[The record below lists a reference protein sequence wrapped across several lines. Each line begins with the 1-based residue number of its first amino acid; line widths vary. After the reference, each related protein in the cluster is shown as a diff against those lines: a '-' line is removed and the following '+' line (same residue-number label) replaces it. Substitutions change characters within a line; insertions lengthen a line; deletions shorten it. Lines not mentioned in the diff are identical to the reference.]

1 MPLKPWY
8 DVIKPREDLREG
20 KPLDASEFAV
30 HLDQIRDGR
39 ANDDYQK
46 PERFFAKTVMTT
58 NLLAMAG
65 EVARRLN
72 GIKTQ
77 ANAVFNMTTQ
87 FGGGK
92 THALALLYHLAK
104 GGDQAKN
111 WEGADKI
118 LAKGAV
124 TGIPQAAIGVFVG
137 TEFDSLTGRGGTD
150 GEPLRRTPWGELA
163 WQLGGS
169 EAFKLVEMHE
179 SQQTAPSSEVIR
191 TLLPKDRPTLILLD
205 ELMNYVSRNR
215 KTGLASQ
222 LYNFLQNLS
231 EEARGQ
237 SNVVLCVSIPASL
250 LEMSAEDHADYDRFK
265 KLLDRLGK
273 PIIMSSEAETS
284 EIIRRRLFEWEPG
297 GLTKDAEKTIAEYAE
312 WTVEKRNQIP
322 AWFPVDH
329 AREQFRA
336 SYPFHPSVL
345 SVFERKWQELP
356 RFQQTRGVLKMLA
369 LWVSKAYSEGYK
381 GAHRD
386 PLIGLGTAPLDD
398 SIFRT
403 AVFEQIGES
412 KLEGAVTTDIC
423 GKKESHATRLDQEA
437 LPDIRKARLHRKA
450 MTAIFFESNGGQ
462 SKLEATEPEI
472 RLAIGEPEWDI
483 GHIDTVLETLN
494 QACYYLN
501 AQNRRF
507 RFSLSPNLNKLLA
520 DRRANISP
528 QKIDDRVRAEIKKA
542 FSKSDGLDV
551 VLFPEKSSNVVD
563 RPSLTVAVLA
573 PDQTMEDGETR
584 KLVELM
590 TKEYGKSARTYKTAV
605 IWVAAHS
612 TAKLKDE
619 ARKLLAWED
628 IQSEEG
634 SLRLDEGQSR
644 KLAENVELTKRS
656 IKEAVWQSYNTIL
669 LLSRD
674 NQVKATDLGQVH
686 SSSADSL
693 PQMILDHLLKTDE
706 VVKNVSPNTLT
717 RKWPGFVEWSTKAV
731 RDAFYASPLFPR
743 LLNPASVK
751 ETIAKGV
758 TEGMLAYVGKKGQG
772 RYEPFIFK
780 KAMTA
785 ADVEIS
791 DDVYIVTAEEA
802 AKHVEP
808 QRLTSV
814 LLFPESIS
822 LRPGD
827 RIQFR
832 LEGRDQHARAMAV
845 PDPTWSATGGTVEPT
860 GSYLAA
866 DAEGSYQI
874 EVMSGGVKG
883 TATVVVA
890 KAPAFPSGGGLTPG
904 PGPVKPAI
912 SENVAGIE
920 WNGSVPTA
928 KWMTFYTKVLAKFA
942 KEKGLAVKVS
952 FELHP
957 DQGMSK
963 QQVDEVRATLREL
976 GLADDL
982 QSH

>member
-1 MPLKPWY
+1 MALKPWY

-39 ANDDYQK
+39 AHDDYQK
-46 PERFFAKTVMTT
+46 PERFFAKTVLTT
-58 NLLAMAG
+58 NLVALAG
-65 EVARRLN
+65 EVIRRLN

-104 GGDQAKN
+104 GGDQSKN
-111 WEGADKI
+111 WQGADTI
-118 LAKGAV
+118 LAKGGVTSVPKAAV
-124 TGIPQAAIGVFVG
+124 CVFVG
-137 TEFDSLTGRGGTD
+137 TEFDSLTGRGGKD
-150 GEPLRRTPWGELA
+150 GEPVRKTPWGELA
-163 WQLGGS
+163 WQLGGVDG
-169 EAFKLVEMHE
+169 FKLVEKHE
-179 SQQTAPSSEVIR
+179 AQQTAPSAEVIR
-191 TLLPKDRPTLILLD
+191 EFLPKDRPTLILLD

-237 SNVVLCVSIPASL
+237 NNVVLCVSIPASE

-273 PIIMSSEAETS
+273 PIIMSSDAETS

-312 WTVEKRNQIP
+312 WAVEKRNQIP
-322 AWFPVDH
+322 SWFPVDH
-329 AREQFRA
+329 AREHFRA

-369 LWVSKAYSEGYK
+369 LWVSNAYSAGYK

-386 PLIGLGTAPLDD
+386 PLIGLGTAPLED

-423 GKKESHATRLDQEA
+423 GKRESHATRLDQEA
-437 LPDIRKARLHRKA
+437 SPDIKKARLHRKA

-472 RLAIGEPEWDI
+472 RLAIGEPDWDI

-501 AQNRRF
+501 SQNRRF

-520 DRRANISP
+520 DRRANVSA
-528 QKIDDRVRAEIKKA
+528 QKIDERVRAEIKKA
-542 FSKSDGLDV
+542 FGKAEGLDV
-551 VLFPEKSSNVVD
+551 VLFPEKSSNVTD
-563 RPSLTVAVLA
+563 RPSLTLAVLA
-573 PDQTMEDGETR
+573 PDQTMEDESTR
-584 KLVELM
+584 KRVELM
-590 TKEYGKSARTYKTAV
+590 TKEYGKSARTYKTGV
-605 IWVAAHS
+605 IWVAPHS
-612 TAKLKDE
+612 TSKLKDE

-628 IQSEEG
+628 IQSEEDT
-634 SLRLDEGQSR
+634 LRLDEGQSV
-644 KLAENVELTKRS
+644 KLAENIDITKKS
-656 IKEAVWQSYNTIL
+656 IKEAVWQAYNTIL
-669 LLSRD
+669 LLGRD
-674 NQVKATDLGQVH
+674 NAVKAIDLGQMH
-686 SSSADSL
+686 SSSAESL
-693 PQMILDHLLKTDE
+693 PWMVLDHLLKTDE
-706 VVKNVSPNTLT
+706 VVKAVSPNTLT

-751 ETIAKGV
+751 ETIARGV
-758 TEGMLAYVGKKGQG
+758 TEGILAYVGKKGGG
-772 RYEPFIFK
+772 RYEPFLFK
-780 KAMTA
+780 KSMSAN
-785 ADVEIS
+785 DVEIS
-791 DDVYIVTAEEA
+791 DDVFIVTAEEA
-802 AKHVEP
+802 VKHVEP
-808 QRLTSV
+808 QKLTSV
-814 LLFPESIS
+814 LLFPESIE
-822 LRPGD
+822 LQPGA

-832 LEGRDQHARAMAV
+832 LEGRDQHGRSMTV
-845 PDPTWSATGGTVEPT
+845 PSPAWVTSGGVIEPT
-860 GSYLAA
+860 GAFVPS
-866 DAEGSYQI
+866 DTEGSYTV
-874 EVMSGGVKG
+874 EVTSGDVKG
-883 TATVVVA
+883 TATVTVRKPAPGGGGSGSGGSGGKTKVTENVVA
-890 KAPAFPSGGGLTPG
+890 VRWTG
-904 PGPVKPAI
+904 
-912 SENVAGIE
+912 E
-920 WNGSVPTA
+920 VPTA
-928 KWMTFYTKVLAKFA
+928 KWMTFYTKVLSKYA
-942 KEKGLAVKVS
+942 KEKGLILKAS
-952 FELHP
+952 FELRP
-957 DQGMSK
+957 DEGLTK
-963 QQVDEVRATLREL
+963 QQVDELRAVLREL
-976 GLADDL
+976 GLEDDVE
-982 QSH
+982 SR